1 MADLS
6 LMQKIREYSM
16 ITNTL
21 GKPTTQ
27 EEIGTFNRII
37 SKESLFNFEALDIA
51 ELRQFISEIGSE
63 KFKSCL
69 DFFVSVAKELGIAC
83 IDTENRSSSEV
94 KVAAGL
100 EDIIFPNWTDDT
112 KESIE
117 TEVVTD
123 MSLNED
129 VMPIPKIGLSD
140 GSINRLKEIC
150 NISTEEL
157 VQAIKMLSSSRNGL
171 DRTVDVDAPVEIKV
185 IDSDE
190 TYTKSDYD
198 NDIIGIGSEA
208 VTEAVQRGMNII
220 YRGVPGCGKTFMAN
234 CDARLIVGHRAIV
247 LNRLT
252 SPKT

>member
-100 EDIIFPNWTDDT
+100 DDT

-140 GSINRLKEIC
+140 GSIDRLKEIC
-150 NISTEEL
+150 NVSTEEL

-185 IDSDE
+185 TDSDE
-190 TYTKSDYD
+190 TYTK
-198 NDIIGIGSEA
+198 
-208 VTEAVQRGMNII
+208 
-220 YRGVPGCGKTFMAN
+220 
-234 CDARLIVGHRAIV
+234 
-247 LNRLT
+247 
-252 SPKT
+252 